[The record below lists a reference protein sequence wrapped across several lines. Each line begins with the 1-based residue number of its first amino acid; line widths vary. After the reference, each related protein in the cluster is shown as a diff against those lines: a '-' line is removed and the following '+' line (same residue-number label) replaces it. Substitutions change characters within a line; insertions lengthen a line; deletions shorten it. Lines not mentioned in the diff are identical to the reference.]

1 MIDRSLQFLDA
12 TRINVGAILPGYT
25 FNSKNP
31 DIMYTMFETLTDSM
45 TAGIPLCN
53 RKSYAIDLENKLAES
68 DVRLL
73 RNCNEDSHT
82 LEEYSDMEWEYLLS
96 KLGYNEA
103 TIYPDDYDED
113 NIELI
118 WGKFMR
124 YKKDSL
130 YDIARFPHQ
139 YIADT
144 KPGYHAV
151 VDPHKG
157 LYFFVNLLNPNGY
170 NQTMEAKSYRSPI
183 GINRLEEFTP
193 VTLSEKCK
201 YKTITIK

>member
-1 MIDRSLQFLDA
+1 MIDRSLQFLDS

-45 TAGIPLCN
+45 TAGISLCN

-68 DVRLL
+68 DVSLF
-73 RNCNEDSHT
+73 RNCNENSHT

-118 WGKFMR
+118 
-124 YKKDSL
+124 
-130 YDIARFPHQ
+130 
-139 YIADT
+139 
-144 KPGYHAV
+144 
-151 VDPHKG
+151 
-157 LYFFVNLLNPNGY
+157 
-170 NQTMEAKSYRSPI
+170 
-183 GINRLEEFTP
+183 
-193 VTLSEKCK
+193 
-201 YKTITIK
+201 